1 MKTFVPQIITDNQQ
15 RKWFVVDAQDKVL
28 GRLATEIANVLRGK
42 NKATFTPHLDLGDY
56 VVVINAEK
64 VKLTGAKLENKIYYK
79 HTGYIGHL
87 RQRTAQEMLDKKP
100 EEILFKAV
108 SGMVPRNKLRNDV
121 LKRFKVV
128 IGPEHQYQAQQPEVL
143 TLDI

>member
-1 MKTFVPQIITDNQQ
+1 MKTFVPKIVDNQQ

-28 GRLATEIANVLRGK
+28 GRLATEIANILRGK

-56 VVVINAEK
+56 VIVVNAEK
-64 VKLTGAKLENKIYYK
+64 VKLTGAKLEDKIYYK

-87 RQRTAQEMLDKKP
+87 RQTTAQEMLNKKP
-100 EEILFKAV
+100 EEVLLKAV
-108 SGMVPRNKLRNDV
+108 SGMIPRNKLRNEV

-128 IGPEHQYQAQQPEVL
+128 IGSEHQFAAQQPE
-143 TLDI
+143 TLEFDI